1 MKIYLK
7 KWCFL
12 ILGLLTFFFSNI
24 QVNASTKGFNFFSFK
39 ENGKQ
44 KWKIETY
51 KDSNVLVS
59 PGGYFTSSGTMAYC
73 IEPGILYLDIADGS
87 YTVHTNKS
95 QFSQLTGYDEELL
108 HKLELISYYG
118 YGYNNDKSDENYM
131 ATQMLIWNTI
141 SPNSVKIIS
150 GEQSIINS
158 KINAIKK
165 NVDNALERPSFS
177 YKTVEVV
184 LGEETSIIDTKEVLN
199 GFKVS
204 DCKNCQA
211 TIENN
216 TLKVI
221 ATSMENVKVI
231 LTKSISNTSVGSVL
245 YTAGSYQKLMT
256 FGDPDDAEAILN
268 LKVNGGKVE
277 LQKLDKDKKVA
288 IASGEATLNGA
299 VYGVYTTKDE
309 KVAILTTDEKG
320 YAISDYLPYLG
331 DYYLQEENQSIGYTL
346 DTTKYYFKLTDDNLL
361 ASVDVYEKVIENE
374 IELTKVYATD
384 KTQIMVPEV
393 GIKFGFYNN
402 KGEEVSVQT
411 TDSNGKIKFK
421 LPYGSYIVKQLSTTI
436 GHEKVKDFKIDV
448 RTDGEKFTY
457 TISNA
462 ETTARIKVVK
472 VDQDNNYI
480 KLSGIKFKIKDLGTN
495 EYVCQTVSYPD
506 SKTICEY
513 ETNSNGILI
522 TPYPLG
528 TGNYQL
534 EEIDQFINGYTWNSN
549 PITFSINDNSNIIDS
564 DGFDAI
570 IEIRFKNNEVR
581 GNIEI
586 KKNGEKLIIEND
598 SYEYVE
604 IPLENVHFGLYDK
617 NDNLIQ
623 EIITDNNGYAIFENL
638 KLGTY
643 YLKELSSSN
652 GNILDSNKYEIT
664 LKYKDQ
670 YTPIVSEV
678 FTLKNY
684 LPKGEL
690 EFTKTD
696 LVTGDPL
703 PNTKVQIYTNNSNEE
718 NILVFEGITDSNGK
732 IIIKNLFTGK
742 FKLVES
748 EAPKGYTLNPNPI
761 EFEILENGQII
772 KSDMT
777 NEAIIDVPNT
787 GLNDSKVLDIAGII
801 LIVLGVGYIVYQKKK
816 EK

>member
-12 ILGLLTFFFSNI
+12 ILGFLTFFFSNI
-24 QVNASTKGFNFFSFK
+24 QVNATTKGFNFFTFK
-39 ENGKQ
+39 ENGKH
-44 KWKIETY
+44 KWKIET
-51 KDSNVLVS
+51 SNVSPVLVS
-59 PGGYFTSSGTMAYC
+59 PGGYFTSNGTTAYC
-73 IEPGILYLDIADGS
+73 IEPGITYLDVADGS
-87 YTVHTNKS
+87 YTVHTNTS
-95 QFSQLTGYDEELL
+95 QFSQMTGLSEEVL

-118 YGYNNDKSDENYM
+118 YGYNGDKSDENYM

-141 SPNSVKIIS
+141 SPKSVKIIS
-150 GEQSIINS
+150 GEQSVINS
-158 KINAIKK
+158 KINTITK
-165 NVDNALERPSFS
+165 NVENALERPSFS

-184 LGEETSIIDTKEVLN
+184 LGEETSIIDTKNVLN

-204 DCKNCQA
+204 NCQNCQA
-211 TIENN
+211 TIEDN
-216 TLKVI
+216 TLKVT
-221 ATSMENVKVI
+221 ATSMENVKVT
-231 LTKSISNTSVGSVL
+231 LTKSISNTSVGSIL
-245 YTAGSYQKLMT
+245 YTAGTYQKLMT
-256 FGDPDDAEAILN
+256 FGDPDDTEAILT

-277 LQKLDKDKKVA
+277 LHKLDKDKKVA
-288 IASGEATLNGA
+288 VASGEATLNGA
-299 VYGVYTTKDE
+299 VYGVYSTNDE
-309 KVAILTTDEKG
+309 KLATLTTDEYG

-331 DYYLQEENQSIGYTL
+331 NYYLQEEKASNGYTL
-346 DTTKYYFKLTDDNLL
+346 DNTKYYFELTDDYLL

-384 KTQIMVPEV
+384 KTQIMKPEV
-393 GIKFGFYNN
+393 GIKFGFYNSN
-402 KGEEVSVQT
+402 GEEVAIQT
-411 TDSNGKIKFK
+411 TDSNGKIKFN
-421 LPYGSYIVKQLSTTI
+421 LPYGSYVVKQLSTTI

-448 RTDGEKFTY
+448 KTNGEKFTY

-462 ETTARIKVVK
+462 ETTARIKVIK

-480 KLSGIKFKIKDLGTN
+480 KLSGIKFKIKDLETN
-495 EYVCQTVSYPD
+495 QYICQTISYPD

-513 ETNSNGILI
+513 ETNSSGILI

-534 EEIDQFINGYTWNSN
+534 EETDQFIDGYTWNSN
-549 PITFSINDNSNIIDS
+549 PITFSINDTSNIINS

-570 IEIRFKNNEVR
+570 IEIRFKNNEVK

-586 KKNGEKLIIEND
+586 QKIGEELIIENN
-598 SYEYVE
+598 SYEYIE

-617 NDNLIQ
+617 NDILIQ
-623 EIITDNNGYAIFENL
+623 EVFTNSNGYAIFENL

-703 PNTKVQIYTNNSNEE
+703 PNTKVQIYTNNTNEE

-748 EAPKGYTLNPNPI
+748 EAPKGYTLNSNPI
-761 EFEILENGQII
+761 EFEILEDGQII
-772 KSDMT
+772 KADMT
-777 NEAIIDVPNT
+777 NEAIVDVPNT
-787 GLNDSKVLDIAGII
+787 GLNDSKILDIAGII